1 MTTTVSGRSSDLAD
15 IEFALPNPENA
26 ARAILASAIEFC
38 AQKMRLGSPEGAIEL
53 LRRGDRSAHDY
64 LRYGLAAQVG
74 EHLGALDAEVKAA
87 YLYDDEATAEDMA
100 FGEAAP
106 SLIHMIV
113 HARRKTGALDSLI
126 VGLSRAI
133 ARHYGEVFDKPEL
146 RHLLDIQVTDDAE
159 VEARTGLGALLNSL
173 YHRPSPVWRR

>member
-1 MTTTVSGRSSDLAD
+1 MTQVLSSRSSDLTE
-15 IEFALPNPENA
+15 IEFTLPNPENA

-38 AQKMRLGSPEGAIEL
+38 AQKMRLGSPEAAIEL
-53 LRRGDRSAHDY
+53 LRRGDRSAQDY

-74 EHLGALDAEVKAA
+74 EHVGALDDEVRAA

-106 SLIHMIV
+106 SLIHMII

-126 VGLSRAI
+126 AGLSRATTVRSS
-133 ARHYGEVFDKPEL
+133 ASRSCSTCWTS
-146 RHLLDIQVTDDAE
+146 R
-159 VEARTGLGALLNSL
+159 
-173 YHRPSPVWRR
+173 